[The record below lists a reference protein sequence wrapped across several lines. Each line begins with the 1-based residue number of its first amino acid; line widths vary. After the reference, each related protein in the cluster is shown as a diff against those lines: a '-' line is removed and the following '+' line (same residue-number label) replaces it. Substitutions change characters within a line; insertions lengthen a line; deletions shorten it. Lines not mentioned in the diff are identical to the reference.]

1 MNCKGI
7 RKSLFLKG
15 HVYIWVRLSHAKFI
29 QLSGFQKAVRVCPPT
44 LGCAVAM
51 LIPIFCF
58 ISNHTQIESANCF
71 RSNRSDCV

>member
-1 MNCKGI
+1 M
-7 RKSLFLKG
+7 RKQLFLKG
-15 HVYIWVRLSHAKFI
+15 QMCVWTRLSHDEFT
-29 QLSGFQKAVRVCPPT
+29 QLSGLPRAVCVCPPT